1 MSDEME
7 EMGEESEEMEKE
19 SDGKVDKYEL
29 KCAVEHVMKAEE
41 IKADKKMWPLVKK
54 ELEAKGVAIK
64 KAIRSFKDLKEVAY
78 EKTKV

>member
-19 SDGKVDKYEL
+19 SDKKIDKYEL
-29 KCAVEHVMKAEE
+29 KCAVEHVLKAEE

-64 KAIRSFKDLKEVAY
+64 TAIRSFKDLKEVAY